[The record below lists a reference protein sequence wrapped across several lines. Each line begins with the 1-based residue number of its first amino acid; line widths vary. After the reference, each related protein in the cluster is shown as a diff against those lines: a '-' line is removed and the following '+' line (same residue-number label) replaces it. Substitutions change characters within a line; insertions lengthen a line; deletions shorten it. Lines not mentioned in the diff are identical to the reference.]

1 MRLSIAARVVRITR
15 RFTAVPRVTQA
26 DVARLAGVSQAT
38 VSLVLQQGADSHK
51 ARVGDVT
58 RQRVLEAI
66 RTTGYTVNPLAQGLA
81 RGRNSMV
88 GVFTYESVFPKSGG
102 DFYYPFL
109 EGIESAAESLGL
121 DLLLFTSAPSRGN
134 DRRSLAETGWNR
146 VGMTDGCLLLGRQDD
161 KYDTRELIAQ
171 RFPFVFLGRRES
183 TTHEVPYVGADYRS
197 ATQHLVQHLL
207 SLGHDRIAFLGDLG
221 ESESSL
227 DRVLGYREVMTDA
240 GLRPMLF
247 NNAAFTETEAVDAV
261 IRNGASAVLL
271 GPDCRP
277 DSIRAVAAERGL
289 HVPTDLSLAVLGQ
302 PTTAL
307 ADEHQWTGFRIP
319 REQMGYAALQLLAG
333 LIEEQKELDMHQLV
347 PCEFVEGETATHR

>member
-1 MRLSIAARVVRITR
+1 M
-15 RFTAVPRVTQA
+15 VPRVTQA

-38 VSLVLQQGADSHK
+38 VSLVLQQGADLQK

-81 RGRNSMV
+81 RGRNRMV
-88 GVFTYESVFPKSGG
+88 GVFTYESVFPKSSA

-121 DLLLFTSAPSRGN
+121 DLLLFTSAPSRGS
-134 DRRSLAETGWNR
+134 DRRNLADTGWNR

-161 KYDTRELIAQ
+161 KYDTRALIAQ
-171 RFPFVFLGRRES
+171 RFPFVFLGRRDW

-227 DRVLGYREVMTDA
+227 DRVLGYREAMTDA

-247 NNAAFTETEAVDAV
+247 NNAALTESEAVDAFV
-261 IRNGASAVLL
+261 RNGASAVLL

-277 DSIRAVAAERGL
+277 DSIRAVAEEQGL

-347 PCEFVEGETATHR
+347 PCAFVEGETATNR